1 MARYGRL
8 FPARAIPD
16 ADRPAER
23 LVVQTPRS
31 IYIARGLLS
40 IFLSPVVS
48 GLIVLLM
55 LLMGLDDQTV
65 VLSIAGIVAI
75 FFVLWGIGLLA
86 LSSALAAKTVVTFDR
101 ATIRR
106 ADGASVPTAAVV
118 RVRVK
123 RGGLSGFHVLE
134 LVAANGET
142 FAVHTRLP
150 LAPASLSLLANE
162 VAAWLQVPAEAPAP
176 NASPFNENHAAVFC
190 YLPIQGIFLIA
201 SLWFIAT
208 DQRPFVRFA
217 ARQSLLHFAFSIVAL
232 VVVLALGATPV
243 FLTGGP
249 SPNLG

>member
-118 RVRVK
+118 GVRVK
-123 RGGLSGFHVLE
+123 RGEGLSGFHVLE
-134 LVAANGET
+134 LMAANGET

-176 NASPFNENHAAVFC
+176 NASPFN
-190 YLPIQGIFLIA
+190 
-201 SLWFIAT
+201 
-208 DQRPFVRFA
+208 
-217 ARQSLLHFAFSIVAL
+217 
-232 VVVLALGATPV
+232 
-243 FLTGGP
+243 
-249 SPNLG
+249 